1 MRRQTSRGGFTLIEA
16 VVATGLLA
24 TFVLATTDVLIAA
37 QRARAASEWRLL
49 ATQCA
54 ADGVEQLR
62 AGQPL
67 GLVDT
72 TLGLERS
79 AAVAPWDG
87 HPGMVRIDVTVAWAG
102 ATPGHVTLSTAVR
115 R

>member
-1 MRRQTSRGGFTLIEA
+1 MRRRTRRGGFTVIEA

-24 TFVLATTDVLIAA
+24 TFVMATTDVLIAA

-62 AGQPL
+62 VGHVPAPL
-67 GLVDT
+67 DAS
-72 TLGLERS
+72 LGLERS
-79 AAVAPWDG
+79 VAVA
-87 HPGMVRIDVTVAWAG
+87 AWM
-102 ATPGHVTLSTAVR
+102 ATRAWCASTLP
-115 R
+115 